1 MSIDDF
7 VKHISERDKSIFLSD
22 FVNRKNDNFKDG
34 SDDIQLLADFTEYS
48 PLHNGHFHCMN
59 VAKSNFPDA
68 LFVAI
73 VPGLF
78 ERSGRGL
85 PYILPREV
93 RAEIAISVGADIVVE
108 GPPMGI
114 MGSGQ
119 YSLCLSSMFKALN
132 TDIIPR
138 GYNPSNGFEKI
149 LERINLGH
157 GIAPKPY
164 KIVDME
170 TKEVLL
176 HDKLAEDNYVIVS
189 FSKSLKKIN
198 FDFKDK
204 FLFVKRINGVSGSKI
219 RESVSNNNFDDILDM
234 MPTETIDILKREI
247 ENNRAPLHNLRND
260 EEILKNANNLS
271 FEEFNSLNLFNEDLA
286 KKIIDNRPYDTVSDV
301 YNNINQGF
309 SKFFKTRIL
318 SILESNIPKETIS
331 SYIDYYPSVIRVLD
345 YKDNEKLS
353 LFKEKIKNNNIEL
366 FKGK

>member
-1 MSIDDF
+1 MSIRDF
-7 VKHISERDKSIFLSD
+7 VKNINERDRVTFFND
-22 FVNRKNDNFKDG
+22 FENRKNDAFKEG
-34 SDDIQLLADFTEYS
+34 TDDIQLIADFTEYS

-93 RAEIAISVGADIVVE
+93 RAEIAVSVGADIVVE

-119 YSLCLSSMFKALN
+119 YSLSLSKMFAALN

-138 GYNPSNGFEKI
+138 GYNPVDGFDEI
-149 LERINLGH
+149 LERIRMGH

-164 KIVDME
+164 RIVDMD
-170 TKEVLL
+170 TGEVLL
-176 HDKLAEDNYVIVS
+176 RDKLAEDNYVIVS
-189 FSKSLKKIN
+189 FSKSLKKIG

-204 FLFVKRINGVSGSKI
+204 FLFVERITGVSGSKI
-219 RESVSNNNFDDILDM
+219 RESVSNNNFDLVRDM
-234 MPTETIDILKREI
+234 MPSKTIEVLKREI
-247 ENNRAPLHNLRND
+247 ENDRAPLHDLRYD
-260 EEILKNANNLS
+260 ERIIENANGLSLEELTNL
-271 FEEFNSLNLFNEDLA
+271 NMFNENLA
-286 KKIIDNRPYDTVSDV
+286 KKIVDNRPFNTVGEIFD
-301 YNNINQGF
+301 NLDQGF

-318 SILESNIPKETIS
+318 SILEANVSRDVIS
-331 SYIDYYPSVIRVLD
+331 SYIDHYPSVIRVLD
-345 YKDNEKLS
+345 YKNEEKLNQ
-353 LFKEKIKNNNIEL
+353 FKEKINCSNVEL
-366 FKGK
+366 F

>member
-1 MSIDDF
+1 MSINDF
-7 VKHISERDKSIFLSD
+7 VKHIGERDKSIFLDD
-22 FVNRKNDNFKDG
+22 FENRKKDNSKEG
-34 SDDIQLLADFTEYS
+34 SDDIQLIADFTEYS

-85 PYILPREV
+85 PYILPREI
-93 RAEIAISVGADIVVE
+93 RAEIAVSVGADVVVE

-119 YSLCLSSMFKALN
+119 YSLCLSRMFKALN
-132 TDIIPR
+132 TDVIPR
-138 GYNPSNGFEKI
+138 GYNPTEGFERI
-149 LERINLGH
+149 LERISLGH

-176 HDKLAEDNYVIVS
+176 RDKLAEDNYVIVS
-189 FSKSLKKIN
+189 FSKSLRKID

-204 FLFVKRINGVSGSKI
+204 FLFVKRIEGVSGSKI
-219 RESVSNNNFDDILDM
+219 RESVSNNNFDDVAEM
-234 MPTETIDILKREI
+234 MPPETIEVLKREI
-247 ENNRAPLHNLRND
+247 ENRRAPLHDLRND
-260 EEILKNANNLS
+260 GEILENANDLS
-271 FEEFNSLNLFNEDLA
+271 LDELAGLNLFDENLA
-286 KKIIDNRPYDTVSDV
+286 KRIVEGRPYGAVSDV
-301 YNNINQGF
+301 YNNLNQGF

-318 SILESNIPKETIS
+318 SVLESGISRETVS

-345 YKDNEKLS
+345 YKNSEKLD
-353 LFKEKIKNNNIEL
+353 LFKEKIKNKNIKL
-366 FKGK
+366 FEG

>member
-1 MSIDDF
+1 MYFNDF
-7 VKHISERDKSIFLSD
+7 VKSINERDMSIFSND
-22 FVNRKNDNFKDG
+22 FENRKNDCFKEGNDNVKL
-34 SDDIQLLADFTEYS
+34 IADFTEYS

-59 VAKSNFPDA
+59 VAKSQFPDA

-119 YSLCLSSMFKALN
+119 YSLALSKMFKALN

-138 GYNPSNGFEKI
+138 GYNPVDGFDKI
-149 LERINLGH
+149 LERISLGH

-176 HDKLAEDNYVIVS
+176 KDKLAEDNYVIVS
-189 FSKSLKKIN
+189 FSKSLRKIG

-204 FLFVKRINGVSGSKI
+204 FLFVERISGVSGSKI
-219 RESVSNNNFDDILDM
+219 RESVSNNDFELVRDM
-234 MPTETIDILKREI
+234 MPAETIEILKREI
-247 ENNRAPLHNLRND
+247 DGNRAPLHDLRYD
-260 EEILKNANNLS
+260 ERIIDNANNLS
-271 FEEFNSLNLFNEDLA
+271 FEQLSNLNLFNDNLA
-286 KKIIDNRPYDTVSDV
+286 QKILDNRPFNSIDEIYDILD
-301 YNNINQGF
+301 QGF
-309 SKFFKTRIL
+309 SRFFKTRIL
-318 SILESNIPKETIS
+318 SVLEANVSKEDIS
-331 SYIDYYPSVIRVLD
+331 SYIDYYPSVIRVLG
-345 YKDNEKLS
+345 YKNEDVLQK
-353 LFKEKIKNNNIEL
+353 FKEKINHKNVVLAN
-366 FKGK
+366 F

>member
-1 MSIDDF
+1 MSINDF
-7 VKHISERDKSIFLSD
+7 VKHISERDRSIFLDD
-22 FVNRKNDNFKDG
+22 FKNRKKDNFKEGD
-34 SDDIQLLADFTEYS
+34 DDIQLIADFTEYS
-48 PLHNGHFHCMN
+48 PLHNGHFHCMD
-59 VAKSNFPDA
+59 VAKSKFPDG

-119 YSLCLSSMFKALN
+119 YSLCLSRMFKALN

-138 GYNPSNGFEKI
+138 GYNPVNGFEKI
-149 LERINLGH
+149 LERISLGH
-157 GIAPKPY
+157 GISPKPY

-176 HDKLAEDNYVIVS
+176 RDKLAEDNYVIVS

-204 FLFVKRINGVSGSKI
+204 FLFVKRIEGVSGSKI
-219 RESVSNNNFDDILDM
+219 RESVSKNNFDNVAEM
-234 MPTETIDILKREI
+234 MPPKTIEVLKREI
-247 ENNRAPLHNLRND
+247 GKDRAPLHDLRND
-260 EEILKNANNLS
+260 HEIVKNANDLNFDKLKG
-271 FEEFNSLNLFNEDLA
+271 LNLFSEDLA
-286 KKIIDNRPYDTVSDV
+286 RRIVDNRPYGSVSDV
-301 YNNINQGF
+301 YNNLNQGF

-318 SILESNIPKETIS
+318 SVLEANISGETVS

-345 YKDNEKLS
+345 YRDNEKLG
-353 LFKEKIKNNNIEL
+353 LFKEKIKNSNIKL
-366 FKGK
+366 FKG